1 MAIIVGCMVG
11 VTLLYRFSEK
21 ILSEKLYWS
30 LMVWCL
36 FILLWE
42 VSLYAR
48 ILGLLRLVLAAPTT
62 IIAKAL
68 YYLEKGYLQIYTVAT
83 LKRFLAGFAIALVLG
98 IPLGFSLGLFR
109 RSYEWIEPILNF
121 LRMIP
126 PVAILPFAIVWLGIG
141 EGPAVFVIMLGCFF
155 PIFLNTLKGVKETET
170 IHLEVALTLGG
181 DRLDLLRHVI
191 IPSAMPTIMTG
202 VRIGFGIGW
211 VVLISSEIAG
221 ADKGLGFMIEGAR
234 KLLDTPSI
242 FVGMMMICI
251 FGLTIDKLLKSVEEY
266 FVLRNQG
273 GGDVAYVAVDRV

>member
-42 VSLYAR
+42 VGLYAR

-109 RSYEWIEPILNF
+109 RSYEWTEPILNF

-126 PVAILPFAIVWLGIG
+126 PVAVLPFAIVWLGIG

-234 KLLDTPSI
+234 KLLDIPSI

-251 FGLTIDKLLKSVEEY
+251 FGLTIDKLLKSVEE
-266 FVLRNQG
+266 FFTLRNKG
-273 GGDVAYVAVDRV
+273 GGDIAYVAVDRV